1 MTSPKRIFLVGY
13 MGCGKTHTGKRLS
26 RKYNVDFIDL
36 DAFIEQRFFKTIS
49 KIFEE
54 KGEAEFRRIEKNMLE
69 EVSQFENVIISTGG
83 GTACF
88 FDNMEK
94 MNEMGETVYL
104 QATPQE
110 LFDYLKNARQ
120 NRPLLRDKTDDEL
133 LQFIEDALKQREPFY
148 LKAKHIVGA
157 ADESDVLFDQ
167 LLLDK

>member
-54 KGEAEFRRIEKNMLE
+54 KGESEFRRIEKNMLE

-94 MNEMGETVYL
+94 MNVMGETVYL

>member
-1 MTSPKRIFLVGY
+1 MGY

-26 RKYNVDFIDL
+26 RKYKVDFIDL

-54 KGEAEFRRIEKNMLE
+54 KGETEFRKIEKKMLE

-110 LFDYLKNARQ
+110 LFNYLKNARQ
-120 NRPLLRDKTDDEL
+120 NRPLLRNKTDEEL
-133 LQFIEDALKQREPFY
+133 LQFITDALKQREPFY
-148 LKAKHIVGA
+148 LKAKHIVGV

-167 LLLDK
+167 LLADK

>member
-13 MGCGKTHTGKRLS
+13 MGCGKTYTGKRLA
-26 RKYNVDFIDL
+26 RKYNVDFVDL
-36 DAFIEQRFFKTIS
+36 DAFIEQRYFKTIS

-54 KGEAEFRRIEKNMLE
+54 KGESEFRRIEKNMLE

-88 FDNMEK
+88 FENMEK
-94 MNEMGETVYL
+94 MNEVGETVYL

-120 NRPLLRDKTDDEL
+120 NRPLLRDKTDEEL
-133 LQFIEDALKQREPFY
+133 LQFITDALKQREPFY
-148 LKAKHIVGA
+148 LKAKHVVGA
-157 ADESDVLFDQ
+157 ADKSDVLFDQ